1 MGALHGPALL
11 PWAPS
16 SSRSPLP
23 APTLQLRQ
31 TKNHPQTP
39 ASPTVGAGGARPRRP
54 VPPAVTGSCK
64 VRERRRRRRLQ
75 PPGRWVAPGAAV
87 LRGRALPTYGGGFAG
102 RGAAPGPTPR
112 ARARRAGRSELCGTL
127 CARRRSRTVWMRAF
141 REEGKGTGENC
152 SPSRLGSASPWP
164 TLSDRSPRA
173 EREGV
178 MQDG

>member
-16 SSRSPLP
+16 SPRSPLP
-23 APTLQLRQ
+23 APTLQLCQ

-87 LRGRALPTYGGGFAG
+87 RRGRALPTYGGGFAG
-102 RGAAPGPTPR
+102 RGARGRPRPHPT
-112 ARARRAGRSELCGTL
+112 
-127 CARRRSRTVWMRAF
+127 
-141 REEGKGTGENC
+141 
-152 SPSRLGSASPWP
+152 
-164 TLSDRSPRA
+164 SPRA
-173 EREGV
+173 PGREVRALRNPLRPEALSHRLDESLPRGRERDRRELFALPAGQCV
-178 MQDG
+178 PLANFE